1 MSVLLLIHPLKF
13 NKKTKLVG
21 DSKSKGKEK
30 VSEGIFSHDSDFEDE
45 IPLVRGKEKV
55 FEGNFAY
62 DSDFEDEISLAKRL
76 RVNNDVCLKCGGLM
90 GFDHDPNTTSKLFS
104 RYFPTASDKVLKAE
118 FIRVF
123 KEDGLIVEEDF
134 FNMSMIYFISNYVN
148 YDIGVTYDANTKYEA
163 LITTIS
169 SQLGVDTTI
178 YHLKLKYFSY
188 GIH

>member
-1 MSVLLLIHPLKF
+1 MKSLLL
-13 NKKTKLVG
+13 G
-21 DSKSKGKEK
+21 
-30 VSEGIFSHDSDFEDE
+30 
-45 IPLVRGKEKV
+45 GKEKV

-76 RVNNDVCLKCGGLM
+76 RVNNDACLKNVAGGSGSIVSKPLYPKGSSSTIKKEKVDSTVKELHFGFREFRTVTGFKCGGLM

-123 KEDGLIVEEDF
+123 KEDGLIVEEDL
-134 FNMSMIYFISNYVN
+134 FNMSMIYFISNYVD
-148 YDIGVTYDANTKYEA
+148 YDIGVMYDANIKYED

-169 SQLGVDTTI
+169 
-178 YHLKLKYFSY
+178 
-188 GIH
+188 